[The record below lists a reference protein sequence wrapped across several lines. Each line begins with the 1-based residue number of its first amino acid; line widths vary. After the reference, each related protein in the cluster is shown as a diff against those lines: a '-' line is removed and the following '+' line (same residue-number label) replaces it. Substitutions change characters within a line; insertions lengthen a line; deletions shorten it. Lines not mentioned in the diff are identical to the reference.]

1 MPLLLPAVMRPDGEM
16 AMPTSIIENPCRV
29 DLYDQPTSSLGFVH
43 QACLGRV
50 FCDVVY
56 RASDGP
62 TGATD
67 RAASENLLVPS
78 GPCHSAFAPHYA
90 VSR

>member
-1 MPLLLPAVMRPDGEM
+1 MRLLLPAVMRPDGVM

-50 FCDVVY
+50 FYDVVY
-56 RASDGP
+56 RAPDGP

-67 RAASENLLVPS
+67 RAASEKLLVPS
-78 GPCHSAFAPHYA
+78 GSRHSAFALRHAAP
-90 VSR
+90 R